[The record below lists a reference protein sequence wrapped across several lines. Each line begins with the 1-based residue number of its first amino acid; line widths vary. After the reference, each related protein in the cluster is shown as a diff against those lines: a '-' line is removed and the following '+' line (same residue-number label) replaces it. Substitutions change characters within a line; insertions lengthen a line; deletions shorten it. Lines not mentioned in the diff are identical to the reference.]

1 MKRVHLRLFL
11 AMSVGLLFVLLP
23 AAPARAGGGC
33 HGGPVK
39 DVVGSSVHNTVD
51 LQDMCFVQ
59 TIIRVKP
66 GQSVT
71 WKNGDQLVHLV
82 TGAGVTWG
90 NLEELRPGKT
100 VEYRFDRPGV
110 YPYACMIHA
119 GMVGAV
125 VVGNGGTP
133 TTAGSSGAVVPVISS
148 PAAAGA
154 DTVAGRAP
162 ANPTPVSSAGPWR
175 TVALVTLGLLIA
187 AAVGVVAQR
196 IGFRRSQAKAPVG

>member
-39 DVVGSSVHNTVD
+39 DVVGTTVD
-51 LQDMCFVQ
+51 LEGMCFVQ
-59 TIIRVKP
+59 TILRVKP

-71 WKNGDQLVHLV
+71 WKNGDQMNHMV

-90 NLEELRPGKT
+90 SLEDLRPRET
-100 VEYRFDRPGV
+100 VTYRFEGPGV

-125 VVGNGGTP
+125 VVGNGGAP
-133 TTAGSSGAVVPVISS
+133 TTTESSGAVIPVILPSS
-148 PAAAGA
+148 AAGA
-154 DTVAGRAP
+154 SAVAGRAP
-162 ANPTPVSSAGPWR
+162 ANAAPVSSPGPWR
-175 TVALVTLGLLIA
+175 TVALVTLGLLVAVA
-187 AAVGVVAQR
+187 AR
-196 IGFRRSQAKAPVG
+196 IGVQRLGYRRSHPRAGVS